1 MSRNRWLSLTRH
13 AAALLAL
20 AAFCSLGCI
29 VSNEVPKDPPSGKVP
44 DTLATPVDTIDVPQA
59 FFTLDGTDL
68 RRTGWPGSYARYSL
82 FVCTP
87 SLDAAAIATIHQ
99 GVPGSRALSYTSAQ
113 DVAIGFYPGNP
124 YYDTLT
130 AVFDSTLCL
139 RDLRTGNVVRQR
151 GESGSALPAYIIS
164 KKTADILVTFLRD
177 HMAGLGWDGLY
188 VDQCTSEYP
197 SWRKALLDSLTTEFD
212 IDGDGVADTMD
223 KLDAQYATWRPYF
236 TQRLREVLGNDV
248 VLVANAG
255 GPLVDSTLNGI
266 TLEGVGTRFTVPD
279 ARSYLQGQGAVAH
292 APFVSALWITTDGSR
307 TASLDLAREIPGVY
321 YGTVAYFQ

>member
-1 MSRNRWLSLTRH
+1 MPRNRWLSLTRH

-20 AAFCSLGCI
+20 GAFCGLGCI
-29 VSNEVPKDPPSGKVP
+29 VSNVDPKDPPAGKQP

-68 RRTGWPGSYARYSL
+68 RRTGWPADFAKYSL

-87 SLDAAAIATIHQ
+87 SLGADEIAKIHQ
-99 GVPGSRALSYTSAQ
+99 GVPGTRALSYVSAQ
-113 DVAIGFYPGNP
+113 DVSIGFFPGNP

-130 AVFDSTLCL
+130 ATFDSTLCL

-151 GESGSALPAYIIS
+151 GESGSALPAFILS
-164 KKTADILVTFLRD
+164 KRTADLLVAFLQG
-177 HMAGLGWDGLY
+177 HMAGMGWDGLY

-197 SWRKALLDSLTTEFD
+197 AWRKALLDSLTTSFD

-223 KLDAQYATWRPYF
+223 QLDAQYAAWRPYF
-236 TQRLREVLGNDV
+236 TQRLREVLGNDAI
-248 VLVANAG
+248 LVANAG
-255 GPLVDSTLNGI
+255 GPLVDSALNGI

-279 ARSYLQGQGAVAH
+279 ARGYLHAQLAVARP
-292 APFVSALWITTDGSR
+292 PFVAALWITTDGSR
-307 TASLDLAREIPGVY
+307 EPSLGLAREIAGVH